1 MKGNAE
7 IIKKVILPTSRQ
19 IIATDCS
26 FIKKKRSPIHP
37 HQRSLIQKINQPAII
52 YPMSFAQISDIKI

>member
-7 IIKKVILPTSRQ
+7 IEIIEKAITPTARQ

-26 FIKKKRSPIHP
+26 FISKSGK
-37 HQRSLIQKINQPAII
+37 AT
-52 YPMSFAQISDIKI
+52 YD